1 MAIVGPFLPANIQ
14 FLHKESAL
22 CQLQSHF
29 GGELSIVAPTIGHN
43 FFVFRQPGKDFVYFG
58 CRSTPGTGDVAVSKR
73 LAPTRIEKNEIE
85 CAASI
90 HGMKHV
96 ISLLLGAELVGKV
109 VAICTNISGIKC
121 HVFTSFM

>member
-43 FFVFRQPGKDFVYFG
+43 FFVSRQPGKDFVYFG
-58 CRSTPGTGDVAVSKR
+58 CWSTPGTGDVSVGNR
-73 LAPTRIEKNEIE
+73 LAPTRNEKNDIK
-85 CAASI
+85 CTASI
-90 HGMKHV
+90 HGMNLV
-96 ISLLLGAELVGKV
+96 MSLPP
-109 VAICTNISGIKC
+109 
-121 HVFTSFM
+121 